1 MFNTEDHHMVVD
13 PAFLFEWTGDIP
25 YATQLAFTRICGL
38 RFFFRHTNRMFSGV
52 LDGITA

>member
-13 PAFLFEWTGDIP
+13 PAFLFEWTGEIP